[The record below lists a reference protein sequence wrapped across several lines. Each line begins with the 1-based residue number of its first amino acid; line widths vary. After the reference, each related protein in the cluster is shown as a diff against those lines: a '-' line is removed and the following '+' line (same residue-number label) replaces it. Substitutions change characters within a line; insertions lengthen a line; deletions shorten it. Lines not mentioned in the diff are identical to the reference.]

1 MSVTPSKNTAAPP
14 PQSIGPYRVVE
25 RLGSGGMGEV
35 YRGYDHRLDR
45 PVALKH
51 IRSAEGPGFKRARE
65 RFRREA
71 QAVARL
77 SHPAIVQVY
86 DWIETDEGIW
96 LIMELVQGESV
107 RDLLVEGPL
116 DIPRTVKIT
125 RMVLRGL
132 AAAHAAGIV
141 HRDLKPDNVMVA
153 DENHIKILDFGLAK
167 RLRTS
172 FGETSLTAEGS
183 VLGTVTAMSPEQAT
197 GNPVDHRSDL
207 FSLGIMLYEMVTGQL
222 PFKADNTVQTLIRIC
237 SRRHKPVLE
246 WNPKVPQVL
255 AELIDRLL
263 EKDPDRRLQSAA
275 EVLEALDP
283 VDGKKRRRRKRRPV
297 PSGQTLKKEKAVE
310 PIQAP
315 EDEEAPVSQ
324 GSTAS
329 ASVSAASGSL
339 SGAMVGLAPAKGPIK
354 VLYRRGLGGGDT
366 EILAQ
371 DPSRSL
377 LDLVLEAGIEH
388 YHECGGR
395 ARCSTCRVRVVSG
408 IENLRPRNPKEHDFA
423 QRLGWDDDIRLA
435 CQARANGEVVI
446 QPLVQDALDL
456 GMLLDEQSQAK
467 PAKETTLAL
476 LSCELA
482 DFDEFARRVN
492 PHVQVHL
499 LYRFFGQIGT
509 RIPANGGKIES
520 YSRAGF
526 RALFG
531 LDTGSAREKCIAAL
545 RASLR
550 SAARMRVFNRYART
564 YCSQE
569 LKLSIGLHFARV
581 VVGRFGSTGKEQ
593 LLLVGPAGPVVDA
606 VCAANVEAQTNIL
619 ATEAF
624 FNIIEDEVEIGQV
637 VSDQEI
643 GLPGGGEDLY
653 EVRDLRN
660 PDAYFI
666 VQRTFERLEADKD
679 RAGELFYQILFD
691 LAPNV
696 KPLFAKT
703 DMRHQQQMFLS
714 MLTAAIKGLD
724 RPGEVTTV
732 LRELGERHT
741 AYGVLRE
748 HYEPLGRALLA
759 TVERI
764 HGAELDL
771 DVHLAWEH
779 FFHRMVAMMTGER

>member
-1 MSVTPSKNTAAPP
+1 M
-14 PQSIGPYRVVE
+14 VE

-96 LIMELVQGESV
+96 LVMELVQGDSV
-107 RDLLVEGPL
+107 RDLLKDGPL
-116 DIPRTVKIT
+116 DIQRTVKIT

-153 DENHIKILDFGLAK
+153 GEHQIKILDFGLAK

-197 GNPVDHRSDL
+197 GHPVDHRSDL
-207 FSLGIMLYEMVTGQL
+207 FSLGIMLYEMVTGTL

-237 SRRHKPVLE
+237 SRKHKPVLE
-246 WNPKVPQVL
+246 LHPKAPPALV
-255 AELIDRLL
+255 ELIDRLL
-263 EKDPDRRLQSAA
+263 EKDPDKRLQSAA

-283 VDGKKRRRRKRRPV
+283 VDGKKRKKRRRR
-297 PSGQTLKKEKAVE
+297 TE
-310 PIQAP
+310 PIGQRARQESSGEEGEADGP
-315 EDEEAPVSQ
+315 AGPSAED
-324 GSTAS
+324 
-329 ASVSAASGSL
+329 SL
-339 SGAMVGLAPAKGPIK
+339 SGPPKVPITHETLTESHTQVTLPKGPIT
-354 VLYRRGLGGGDT
+354 VTYRRGLGGGTT
-366 EILAQ
+366 EIPDV
-371 DPSRSL
+371 DPGRSL
-377 LDLVLEAGIEH
+377 LDLVLGAGIDH

-395 ARCSTCRVRVVSG
+395 ARCSTCRVRVVKG
-408 IENLRPRNPKEHDFA
+408 LEYLRPRNPKEQDFA

-435 CQARANGEVVI
+435 CQARALGDVEI

-456 GMLLDEQSQAK
+456 GMLLDEQSQAR

-476 LSCELA
+476 LSCRLA
-482 DFDEFARRVN
+482 DFDEFARKVN

-531 LDTGSAREKCIAAL
+531 LETGSAREKCIAAV

-593 LLLVGPAGPVVDA
+593 LFLVGESGPVVDA
-606 VCAANVEAQTNIL
+606 ICERNLEAGTRIL
-619 ATEAF
+619 ASESF
-624 FNIIEDEVEIGQV
+624 FNIIEDEVEIGNTLPEQ
-637 VSDQEI
+637 DI
-643 GLPGGGEDLY
+643 GRPDAEDLY
-653 EVRDLRN
+653 ELLDLRN

-666 VQRTFERLEADKD
+666 VQRTFERLEANKEE
-679 RAGELFYQILFD
+679 AGALFYQILFD

-703 DMRHQQQMFLS
+703 DMRHQEQMFVS

-724 RPGEVTTV
+724 RPAEVASA

-759 TVERI
+759 TVERM

-779 FFHRMVAMMTGER
+779 FFHRMVGMMTGER

>member
-1 MSVTPSKNTAAPP
+1 
-14 PQSIGPYRVVE
+14 
-25 RLGSGGMGEV
+25 MGEV

-96 LIMELVQGESV
+96 LVMELVQGDSV
-107 RDLLVEGPL
+107 RDLLNDGPL
-116 DIPRTVKIT
+116 DIQRTVKIT

-153 DENHIKILDFGLAK
+153 DASQIKILDFGLAK

-197 GNPVDHRSDL
+197 GHPVDHRSDL
-207 FSLGIMLYEMVTGQL
+207 FSLGIMLYEMVTGAL

-237 SRRHKPVLE
+237 SRKHKPVLDL
-246 WNPKVPQVL
+246 NPTVPSALV
-255 AELIDRLL
+255 ELIDRLL
-263 EKDPDRRLQSAA
+263 EKDPDKRLQSAA

-283 VDGKKRRRRKRRPV
+283 VDGKKRKKRRRRTDPIGRSVRKDSGDGEGEASTPAGQVLGEVSSGPPKVPV
-297 PSGQTLKKEKAVE
+297 TNETLANE
-310 PIQAP
+310 
-315 EDEEAPVSQ
+315 
-324 GSTAS
+324 T
-329 ASVSAASGSL
+329 
-339 SGAMVGLAPAKGPIK
+339 LANETLANETVTESHTHVALPKGP
-354 VLYRRGLGGGDT
+354 VHLTYRRGLGGGTT
-366 EILAQ
+366 EIPDA
-371 DPSRSL
+371 DPAKSL
-377 LDLVLEAGIEH
+377 LDLVLGAGIDH

-408 IENLRPRNPKEHDFA
+408 LENLRPRNPKEQDFA

-435 CQARANGEVVI
+435 CQARALGDVMI

-456 GMLLDEQSQAK
+456 GMLLDEQSQAR

-476 LSCELA
+476 LSCRLA
-482 DFDEFARRVN
+482 DFDDFARKVN

-531 LDTGSAREKCIAAL
+531 LETGSAREKCIAAV

-593 LLLVGPAGPVVDA
+593 HFLVGDSGPVVDA
-606 VCAANVEAQTNIL
+606 ICERNLKAGTRIL
-619 ATEAF
+619 ASESF
-624 FNIIEDEVEIGQV
+624 FNIIEDEVEIG
-637 VSDQEI
+637 STLPEQEI
-643 GLPGGGEDLY
+643 GRPSPEDLY
-653 EVRDLRN
+653 ELLDLRN

-666 VQRTFERLEADKD
+666 VQRTFERLEANKEE
-679 RAGELFYQILFD
+679 AGALFYQILFD

-703 DMRHQQQMFLS
+703 DMRHQEQMFVS

-724 RPGEVTTV
+724 RPGEVASA

-759 TVERI
+759 TVERM

-779 FFHRMVAMMTGER
+779 FFHRMVGMMTGER

>member
-1 MSVTPSKNTAAPP
+1 MVAPQKNSESSP

-96 LIMELVQGESV
+96 LVMELVQGDSV
-107 RDLLVEGPL
+107 RDLLTDGPL
-116 DIPRTVKIT
+116 DIQRTVKIA

-132 AAAHAAGIV
+132 AAAHSAGIV

-197 GNPVDHRSDL
+197 GHPVDHRSDL
-207 FSLGIMLYEMVTGQL
+207 FSLGIMLYEMVTGVL

-237 SRRHKPVLE
+237 SRKHKPVAEL
-246 WNPKVPQVL
+246 NSKVPPVL
-255 AELIDRLL
+255 VELIDRLL

-283 VDGKKRRRRKRRPV
+283 VDGKKRKKRSRRTGPIGQSVRTK
-297 PSGQTLKKEKAVE
+297 PSGDGEE
-310 PIQAP
+310 SAP
-315 EDEEAPVSQ
+315 EVLRGSDLPPRVPTSVANETVTESQ
-324 GSTAS
+324 TQTQIL
-329 ASVSAASGSL
+329 V
-339 SGAMVGLAPAKGPIK
+339 PKGPFK
-354 VLYRRGLGGGDT
+354 VIYRRGLGGGST
-366 EILAQ
+366 EIPDA

-377 LDLVLEAGIEH
+377 LDLVLGAGIDH

-408 IENLRPRNPKEHDFA
+408 LENLRPRNPKEQEFA

-435 CQARANGEVVI
+435 CQARSVGEVVI

-456 GMLLDEQSQAK
+456 GMLLDEQSQAR

-476 LSCELA
+476 LSCRLA

-531 LDTGSAREKCIAAL
+531 LETGSAREKCIAAV

-550 SAARMRVFNRYART
+550 SVARMRVFNRYART

-593 LLLVGPAGPVVDA
+593 LFLVGESGPVVDA
-606 VCAANVEAQTNIL
+606 ICDRNLEAGTRIL
-619 ATEAF
+619 ASESF
-624 FNIIEDEVEIGQV
+624 FNIIEEEVEIGN
-637 VSDQEI
+637 I
-643 GLPGGGEDLY
+643 LPEQSVGRTSPEDLY
-653 EVRDLRN
+653 ELLDLRN

-666 VQRTFERLEADKD
+666 VQRTFERLEANKEE
-679 RAGELFYQILFD
+679 AGALFYQILFD

-703 DMRHQQQMFLS
+703 DMRHQEQMFVS

-724 RPGEVTTV
+724 RPGEVSSA

-759 TVERI
+759 TVERM

-779 FFHRMVAMMTGER
+779 FFHRMVGMMTGER